1 MNAPGGRRRFAYVAL
16 GFALALAPA
25 AAAGAAGIAFVT
37 AAKRAGEPPADPT
50 DAAWLALAPTPV
62 ALYPQTSVAP
72 GAEPR
77 DALTLKLRALYSD
90 QMFALHLEWPDAKPA
105 SGRGVGAFTD
115 AAAVQWPLRYGPG
128 QAPPYTGM
136 GHDGAPVAL
145 WFWRADGT
153 VETLAAEGFG
163 TLTAQR
169 SDGVTARGVW
179 KNGTWRVVFRRALA
193 PAAGDAAVRVEPGK
207 LGTVPVAF
215 AVWNGESAERDGKKR
230 LSAWQ
235 VLRFE
240 QGRVDSAYA
249 KRLAGSAPA
258 GDAHSGRRLM
268 TEKGCAGCH
277 AFPDNPARPGI
288 GPDLGHAGGIH
299 ATAYLRESL
308 TDPSRVVVPGR
319 GYFMLQDG
327 KKRSIMP
334 PFAGT
339 EQEREDIV
347 AYLKTLR

>member
-1 MNAPGGRRRFAYVAL
+1 MKAAAGRCARAAL
-16 GFALALAPA
+16 CLGLALAPLVT
-25 AAAGAAGIAFVT
+25 AGAARDGVAFVT
-37 AAKRAGEPPADPT
+37 AAKRAGEPPADPL

-72 GAEPR
+72 GAERR

-90 QMFALHLEWPDAKPA
+90 RTFAVHLEWPDAKAAP
-105 SGRGVGAFTD
+105 GRGVGEFAD

-128 QAPPYTGM
+128 QALPYTGM
-136 GHDGAPVAL
+136 GHGGAPVAL

-163 TLTAQR
+163 TLTTQR
-169 SDGVTARGVW
+169 SDGVTAKGVW
-179 KNGTWRVVFRRALA
+179 KNGVWRVVFRRALA
-193 PAAGDAAVRVEPGK
+193 PAAADAGVRLEPDK
-207 LGTVPVAF
+207 LGTVPVAL
-215 AVWNGESAERDGKKR
+215 AVWDGESAERDGKKR

-235 VLRFE
+235 ALRFE
-240 QGRVDSAYA
+240 HGRVNSAYA
-249 KRLAGSAPA
+249 KQLTEPAPA
-258 GDAHSGRRLM
+258 GDAQNGRRLM
-268 TEKGCAGCH
+268 AEKGCAGCH

-299 ATAYLRESL
+299 AASYLRESL
-308 TDPSRVVVPGR
+308 TDPSKVVVPGK
-319 GYFMLQDG
+319 GYFMPQDG
-327 KKRSIMP
+327 KKLSIMP
-334 PFAGT
+334 PFAGS